1 MSTQEQEDELLRSV
15 ALQNASAIFV
25 ARQRVQHDL
34 IMAKEALESKSEALA
49 HSLSMLHA
57 TLESTTDG
65 ILVTDLQQKVTSFN
79 ERYIAIWQIPREVM
93 ESREHRDVL
102 AHISPQLKDPQRFLS
117 RIEEIYATSP
127 AETTDVLELADGRVF
142 ERHSRTQI
150 YNGLNIGRVW
160 NVRDMTERTRA
171 EESSARLAAVVES
184 SDDAIVSKS
193 LEGIISTWNKGAERI
208 FGYTAAEVVGKSIYI
223 LIPEERRS
231 EEPQIIERLK
241 RGERVETY
249 ETVRVRKDGARVHV
263 SLTVSPVKDASG
275 GIIGA
280 SKIAR
285 DITERKRAE
294 EERARLTDILA
305 KLLQSERAARAE
317 SDRLGAIK
325 DEFLATLSH
334 ELRTPLSA
342 ILGWTQLLRR
352 RVTHESDLRQG
363 LDTIERNVRIQTQL
377 IEDLLDISR
386 ISSGKLRLD
395 IRRVEPVSFVDAAL
409 ETVRPAAD
417 AKGIAIEKQLDP
429 AAGPIFGDP
438 DRLQQVVWNLLLNA
452 IKFTPKGGKVQVL
465 VESKESQIEI
475 RVIDTG
481 IGIDAEFLPHVFER
495 FRQADA
501 SSTRSHG
508 GLGLGLSIARHVVEL
523 HGGTITALSAG
534 TGRGATFIV
543 QLPIGGASE
552 GITA

>member
-275 GIIGA
+275 RIIGA